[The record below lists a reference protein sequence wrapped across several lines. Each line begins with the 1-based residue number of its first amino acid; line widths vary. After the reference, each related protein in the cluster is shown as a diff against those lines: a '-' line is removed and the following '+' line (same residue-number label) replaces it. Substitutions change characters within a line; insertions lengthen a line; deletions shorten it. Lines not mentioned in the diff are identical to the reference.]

1 MRKHETTHTG
11 KKSYPCSYCTIAFR
25 TTGHVRRHEKIH
37 IRKGHEI
44 KSEVSEMIHF
54 CPICKEDFIGVE
66 NLRTHERKHKKTNID
81 NDEENKKSEQSKE
94 SEKLENSIHQTE
106 TDKLE
111 EPNTLKMS
119 HFCNIC
125 KKEFP
130 GPLTLKI
137 HQRIHQ

>member
-44 KSEVSEMIHF
+44 KSEVSKMIHF

-66 NLRTHERKHKKTNID
+66 NLRTHERKHKKTKSVI
-81 NDEENKKSEQSKE
+81 DEENKNSDQPKKSKMI
-94 SEKLENSIHQTE
+94 ENSENYTE

-111 EPNTLKMS
+111 ESNNTGKNHMHVL
-119 HFCNIC
+119 IV
-125 KKEFP
+125 
-130 GPLTLKI
+130 L
-137 HQRIHQ
+137 